1 MSKGIRILAVLCVPS
16 MDLCGQGLY
25 SGGVGDGYAANGF
38 AQIISTAGV
47 FNGGNGDGYA
57 TAGTAQPISTTG
69 PFAGGAGDGYAR
81 QGFAQPISSPGIFNG
96 GSGDGYARNSA
107 VNVHAS
113 VQAMAL
119 LEGPW
124 NTGTQLMNDNLRVAG
139 LIPLVEPYTALGY
152 PQAGGGGGEL
162 TSLTT
167 ISNVGAIDWVRAE
180 LRDGS
185 DPSVLIAVR
194 HALLQPSGYLIDP
207 FTGDDFIQF
216 DALPGNYYLA
226 IRHRNHLGVMTATPL
241 TLTAA
246 AAEVNFTSPST
257 ATFGTNARKTVG
269 AVQVLWA
276 GDVTGN
282 HQLKYT
288 GSGNDRDP
296 ILVKVGSTAPNS
308 IVAGQ
313 YVREDVNM
321 DAVVKYTGSANDRD
335 PILVNVGST
344 TPNST
349 RTEQVP

>member
-1 MSKGIRILAVLCVPS
+1 M
-16 MDLCGQGLY
+16 
-25 SGGVGDGYAANGF
+25 
-38 AQIISTAGV
+38 
-47 FNGGNGDGYA
+47 
-57 TAGTAQPISTTG
+57 
-69 PFAGGAGDGYAR
+69 
-81 QGFAQPISSPGIFNG
+81 
-96 GSGDGYARNSA
+96 
-107 VNVHAS
+107 
-113 VQAMAL
+113 
-119 LEGPW
+119 
-124 NTGTQLMNDNLRVAG
+124 
-139 LIPLVEPYTALGY
+139 
-152 PQAGGGGGEL
+152 
-162 TSLTT
+162 
-167 ISNVGAIDWVRAE
+167 GAIAWVRAE